1 MIKLWLLSGIVA
13 ALFDLYM
20 DRDALESK
28 TEDANKF
35 IIKFIVRVFA
45 GFAALVYVSIRWRK
59 EISSFAS
66 KHLADLFD

>member
-1 MIKLWLLSGIVA
+1 MIKLWLLSGMIA

-20 DRDALESK
+20 DRDVLESK

-45 GFAALVYVSIRWRK
+45 GFAAFVYVGIRWRK
-59 EISSFAS
+59 EISQIFN
-66 KHLADLFD
+66 KHMTDLLD